1 MSGNSVLIV
10 DDTPVNLKL
19 VRVLLSRQGFEV
31 RTASTAEE
39 ALEMAQSFRP
49 RLVLADIQL
58 PGMDGLEMTR
68 RLKAAPETQNTVV
81 LALTA
86 FAMKGDE
93 EKAFAAGCDGYITK
107 PIDTRTFP
115 ALIREYMSKC
125 DGASAAPQPV
135 RTGAP
140 PQVAQTAPSAGSDTR
155 QAFLTAGIQ
164 QSGKLISSLGT
175 GFDTV
180 EALSVVRQWAGTAAT
195 VGLSEISHYSRELET
210 LLQQN
215 GRGSMVRTRELLV
228 RLARAFAEGI
238 A

>member
-1 MSGNSVLIV
+1 VSSNSVLIV

-68 RLKAAPETQNTVV
+68 RLKAAPETHDTVV

-115 ALIREYMSKC
+115 SLIREYMAKGDSSPVPVQPTRTS
-125 DGASAAPQPV
+125 GTPAMPAAAP
-135 RTGAP
+135 AP
-140 PQVAQTAPSAGSDTR
+140 AGDTR

-164 QSGKLISSLGT
+164 ESGKLISSLGT
-175 GFDTV
+175 GFDTT
-180 EALSVVRQWAGTAAT
+180 EALSVVRQWAGTAAS
-195 VGLSEISHYSRELET
+195 VGLSEISHYSRELEN

>member
-1 MSGNSVLIV
+1 VSSNSVLIV

-68 RLKAAPETQNTVV
+68 RLKAAPETHNTVV

-115 ALIREYMSKC
+115 SLIREYMSKG
-125 DGASAAPQPV
+125 DDAEPAARPAVPV
-135 RTGAP
+135 PVPAA
-140 PQVAQTAPSAGSDTR
+140 VPSASSDAR
-155 QAFLTAGIQ
+155 QSFLAAGMQ
-164 QSGKLISSLGT
+164 QSGKLISSLGS
-175 GFDTV
+175 GFDSV
-180 EALSVVRQWAGTAAT
+180 EALSVVRQWAGTAAS

-228 RLARAFAEGI
+228 RLARAFAEGM

>member
-1 MSGNSVLIV
+1 MSSNSVLIV

-19 VRVLLSRQGFEV
+19 VRVLLSRQGFDV

-49 RLVLADIQL
+49 ALVLADIQL

-68 RLKAAPETQNTVV
+68 RLKAAPETQDTVV

-115 ALIREYMSKC
+115 TLIRQYLSRSEGHVS
-125 DGASAAPQPV
+125 GVHPA
-135 RTGAP
+135 RTAITP
-140 PQVAQTAPSAGSDTR
+140 STPLSAPSPSPDTR
-155 QAFLTAGIQ
+155 QAFLASGMQ
-164 QSGKLISSLGT
+164 QSGKLISSLGS
-175 GFDTV
+175 GFDTM
-180 EALSVVRQWAGTAAT
+180 EALSIARQWAGTAAS
-195 VGLSEISHYSRELET
+195 VGLSEISHYSRELEA

>member
-1 MSGNSVLIV
+1 MPSNSVLIV

-68 RLKAAPETQNTVV
+68 RLKAAPETQDTVV

-115 ALIREYMSKC
+115 SLIRQYMSKA
-125 DGASAAPQPV
+125 DGSPAVAASGPAPVPQAPAAKLSPNQE
-135 RTGAP
+135 
-140 PQVAQTAPSAGSDTR
+140 SR
-155 QAFLTAGIQ
+155 QAFLTEGMQ
-164 QSGKLISSLGT
+164 QSGKLISSLGS
-175 GFDTV
+175 GFDSS
-180 EALSVVRQWAGTAAT
+180 EALSVVRGWAGTAAS
-195 VGLSEISHYSRELET
+195 VGLSEISHYSRELES

-228 RLARAFAEGI
+228 RLARAFAESI

>member
-1 MSGNSVLIV
+1 MSSNSVLIV

-68 RLKAAPETQNTVV
+68 RLKASPETHDTVV

-115 ALIREYMSKC
+115 SLIREYMSKG
-125 DGASAAPQPV
+125 DGAAAAPQPA
-135 RTGAP
+135 RPAAT
-140 PQVAQTAPSAGSDTR
+140 PSTPLTVPSPSDDSR
-155 QAFLTAGIQ
+155 QAFLTAGMQ
-164 QSGKLISSLGT
+164 QSGKLISSLGN

-180 EALSVVRQWAGTAAT
+180 EALSVVRQWAGTAAS

-228 RLARAFAEGI
+228 RLARAFAEGM

>member
-1 MSGNSVLIV
+1 MPSNSVLIV

-68 RLKAAPETQNTVV
+68 RLKAAPETQDTVV

-115 ALIREYMSKC
+115 TLIRQYMSKN
-125 DGASAAPQPV
+125 DASPSAAPY
-135 RTGAP
+135 AP
-140 PQVAQTAPSAGSDTR
+140 PTTPAVPPQAPSSPNQESR
-155 QAFLTAGIQ
+155 QAFLTEGMQ
-164 QSGKLISSLGT
+164 QSGKLISSLGS
-175 GFDTV
+175 GFDSM
-180 EALSVVRQWAGTAAT
+180 EALAIVRSWAGTAAS
-195 VGLSEISHYSRELET
+195 VGLSEISHYSRELES

-228 RLARAFAEGI
+228 RLARAFAESI